1 MNRII
6 PIGNFSPNIFP
17 FLLKGTGILL
27 FFRRPPVLLANSH
40 IINELTFR
48 RPPVRPPVRPP
59 IDLP

>member
-6 PIGNFSPNIFP
+6 LIGNFCPNIFP

-40 IINELTFR
+40 IINELTF
-48 RPPVRPPVRPP
+48 
-59 IDLP
+59 